1 MKMQIR
7 IRPMAIV
14 NLRKDKGSSKRRDLG
29 FLNRAQVKELELLE
43 TGEKVMNESRTFST
57 GE

>member
-1 MKMQIR
+1 
-7 IRPMAIV
+7 MAIV
-14 NLRKDKGSSKRRDLG
+14 NLRKDKGSIKRRDLG

-43 TGEKVMNESRTFST
+43 TGKKVMNESRTFST